1 MVFVILFIE
10 FVYMG
15 YFKIKIRSKF
25 YFILEFVED
34 KIFDIWSNNCL
45 FVNID

>member
-10 FVYMG
+10 FVCMG